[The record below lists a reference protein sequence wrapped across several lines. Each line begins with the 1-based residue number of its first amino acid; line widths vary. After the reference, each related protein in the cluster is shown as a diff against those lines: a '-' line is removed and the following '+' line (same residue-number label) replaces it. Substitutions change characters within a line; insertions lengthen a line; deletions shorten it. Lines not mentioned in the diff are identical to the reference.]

1 MQKRLTDTITTMK
14 FTLATKQHMT
24 EFFSADGKVHPAT
37 LLRATPLTVTA
48 LKTVEKDG
56 YEAIQVGQGVQKT
69 SRISKA
75 LLGHLG
81 GAAYSVVK
89 EFRTASGDLAV
100 GATLACD
107 IFNKGEVV
115 TLSSIS
121 KGKGFQGV
129 MKRHGMHG
137 GWHQHGQ
144 KHSMREVGSIGST
157 GQQRVNKGKRMPGRM
172 GSDRI
177 TLKNVTILDVD
188 VENGFILVKGAV
200 AGKRGTVVE
209 LKGNENN

>member
-1 MQKRLTDTITTMK
+1 MK
-14 FTLATKQHMT
+14 FALATKQNMT
-24 EFFSADGKVHPAT
+24 QFFSEDGKVHTAT
-37 LLRATPLTVTA
+37 ILKASPLTVTA
-48 LKTVEKDG
+48 LMSVEKHG
-56 YEAIQVGQGVQKT
+56 YEAIQVGQGTQKA
-69 SRISKA
+69 SRVSKA
-75 LLGHLG
+75 LLGHLKG
-81 GAAYSVVK
+81 EPKAVLR
-89 EFRTASGDLAV
+89 EFRTAVGDLSV
-100 GATLACD
+100 GATIACD
-107 IFNKGEVV
+107 IFQKGEIV
-115 TLSSIS
+115 TVASIS

-177 TLKNVTILDVD
+177 TKKGVTILDVD

-200 AGKRGTVVE
+200 AGKRGTLVE
-209 LKGNENN
+209 LKG

>member
-1 MQKRLTDTITTMK
+1 
-14 FTLATKQHMT
+14 MT
-24 EFFSADGKVHPAT
+24 EFFSEDGKVHPAT
-37 LLRATPLTVTA
+37 VLKATPLTVTA

-56 YEAIQVGQGVQKT
+56 YEAIQVGQGTQKS
-69 SRISKA
+69 SRVSKA
-75 LLGHLG
+75 LLGHLKNQ
-81 GAAYSVVK
+81 AFSVVK

-107 IFNKGEVV
+107 IFSKGDTV
-115 TLSSIS
+115 TVSSTS

-144 KHSMREVGSIGST
+144 KHSMREIGSIGST
-157 GQQRVNKGKRMPGRM
+157 GQQRVNKGKRMAGRM

-177 TLKNVTILDVD
+177 TQKNVTVLDVD
-188 VENGFILVKGAV
+188 AENGLILIKGAV
-200 AGKRGTVVE
+200 AGRRGSVVE
-209 LKGNENN
+209 IKAD

>member
-1 MQKRLTDTITTMK
+1 MK

-37 LLRATPLTVTA
+37 VLKATPLTVTA
-48 LKTVEKDG
+48 LKTIERDG
-56 YEAIQVGQGVQKT
+56 YEAIQVGQGAQKT

-75 LLGHLG
+75 LLGHFKG
-81 GAAYSVVK
+81 EAFNVVK
-89 EFRTASGDLAV
+89 EFRTATGQLAI
-100 GATLACD
+100 GATIACD
-107 IFNKGEVV
+107 IFSKGDVV
-115 TLSSIS
+115 TVSSIS

-144 KHSMREVGSIGST
+144 KHSMREIGSIGST
-157 GQQRVNKGKRMPGRM
+157 GQQRVNKGKRMAGRM

-177 TLKNVTILDVD
+177 TQKNVTILDVD
-188 VENGFILVKGAV
+188 AENGLILLKGAV
-200 AGKRGTVVE
+200 AGRRGTVVE
-209 LKGNENN
+209 IKA

>member
-1 MQKRLTDTITTMK
+1 MK

-37 LLRATPLTVTA
+37 ILKATPLTVTA
-48 LKTVEKDG
+48 LKTVATDG
-56 YEAIQVGQGVQKT
+56 YEAVQVGQGDQKIERT
-69 SRISKA
+69 SKA
-75 LLGHLG
+75 LQGHLK
-81 GAAYSVVK
+81 GASYQVLK
-89 EFRTASGDLAV
+89 EFRTATGSLAV
-100 GATLACD
+100 GATIACD
-107 IFNKGEVV
+107 IFNKGDVV

-172 GSDRI
+172 GSDRV
-177 TLKNVTILDVD
+177 TLKNVTVLDVD
-188 VENGFILVKGAV
+188 AENGIILIKGAV
-200 AGKRGTVVE
+200 AGKRGTLVE
-209 LKGNENN
+209 LKG

>member
-1 MQKRLTDTITTMK
+1 MK

-24 EFFSADGKVHPAT
+24 EFFSEDGKVHPAT
-37 LLRATPLTVTA
+37 LLKATPLTVTA

-56 YEAIQVGQGVQKT
+56 YTAIQVGQGEQKT

-75 LLGHLG
+75 LSGHLK
-81 GAAYSVVK
+81 GAAFAKIK
-89 EFRTASGDLAV
+89 EFRTEFGALAV

-107 IFNKGEVV
+107 IFSKGDTV
-115 TLSSIS
+115 TLSSVS

-157 GQQRVNKGKRMPGRM
+157 GQQRVNKGKRMAGRM
-172 GSDRI
+172 GSDRV
-177 TLKNVTILDVD
+177 TVKNVTILDVD
-188 VENGFILVKGAV
+188 ADNGFILVKGAV
-200 AGKRGTVVE
+200 AGKRGTLVE
-209 LKGNENN
+209 IKA